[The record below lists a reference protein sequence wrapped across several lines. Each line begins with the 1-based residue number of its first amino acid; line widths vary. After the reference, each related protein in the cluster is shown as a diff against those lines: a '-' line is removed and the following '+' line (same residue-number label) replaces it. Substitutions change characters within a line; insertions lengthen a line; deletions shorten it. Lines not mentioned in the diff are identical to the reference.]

1 MPARWSR
8 PSDPSPSRLPRWAPL
23 QRPLFTPVSHGLHR
37 RFFFRNGPRPQPSRS
52 VVAAQALEAP
62 RAVKE
67 LPMSEKPRPA
77 PLTFPDADRSP
88 LSIRAKALVFF
99 DPRSHRVREELER
112 LAPQGQ
118 PVLIE
123 GETSTGKELLARQI
137 HRHSERAGLFVAVSC
152 SALSRNHAEAELF
165 GYAPGAHNG
174 PVGSRAGW
182 FGSANGG
189 TLYLDEIGD
198 LPLTLQAR
206 LLQALEEREV
216 LRVGAQQ
223 PIPHDVRLVTATS
236 VDLDQAVRAGK
247 FLAGLQQYLHDG
259 RLSLPPLRERPGDIL
274 PLAEYFVG
282 VYAQRLDL
290 PVPAI
295 GVETQ
300 RILES
305 YPWPGN
311 IRELENVVHFALLVS
326 DKEEILPQHLNFGG
340 ATPDPSLAGLRRL
353 LGQAGAPSLEQVQA
367 LLLQLATEQ
376 AGGDEEAGRR
386 RLGLAAN

>member
-1 MPARWSR
+1 MACTGVSFSATAPPAAV
-8 PSDPSPSRLPRWAPL
+8 PA
-23 QRPLFTPVSHGLHR
+23 
-37 RFFFRNGPRPQPSRS
+37 

-62 RAVKE
+62 RAAKE

-123 GETSTGKELLARQI
+123 GETGTGKELLARQI

-165 GYAPGAHNG
+165 GYAPGTHNG

-189 TLYLDEIGD
+189 TLYLDEIAD

-206 LLQALEEREV
+206 LLQTLEEREV

-353 LGQAGAPSLEQVQA
+353 LGQAGAPSLEQIQA

>member
-1 MPARWSR
+1 
-8 PSDPSPSRLPRWAPL
+8 
-23 QRPLFTPVSHGLHR
+23 
-37 RFFFRNGPRPQPSRS
+37 
-52 VVAAQALEAP
+52 
-62 RAVKE
+62 
-67 LPMSEKPRPA
+67 MSEKPRPA

-99 DPRSHRVREELER
+99 DPRSHRVRKELER

-123 GETSTGKELLARQI
+123 GETGTGKELLARQI

-206 LLQALEEREV
+206 LLQTLEEREV

-311 IRELENVVHFALLVS
+311 IRELENVVHFALL
-326 DKEEILPQHLNFGG
+326 
-340 ATPDPSLAGLRRL
+340 
-353 LGQAGAPSLEQVQA
+353 
-367 LLLQLATEQ
+367 
-376 AGGDEEAGRR
+376 
-386 RLGLAAN
+386 

>member
-1 MPARWSR
+1 M
-8 PSDPSPSRLPRWAPL
+8 
-23 QRPLFTPVSHGLHR
+23 
-37 RFFFRNGPRPQPSRS
+37 
-52 VVAAQALEAP
+52 
-62 RAVKE
+62 
-67 LPMSEKPRPA
+67 
-77 PLTFPDADRSP
+77 
-88 LSIRAKALVFF
+88 
-99 DPRSHRVREELER
+99 
-112 LAPQGQ
+112 
-118 PVLIE
+118 
-123 GETSTGKELLARQI
+123 
-137 HRHSERAGLFVAVSC
+137 
-152 SALSRNHAEAELF
+152 
-165 GYAPGAHNG
+165 
-174 PVGSRAGW
+174 
-182 FGSANGG
+182 
-189 TLYLDEIGD
+189 
-198 LPLTLQAR
+198 
-206 LLQALEEREV
+206 LQALEEREV

-274 PLAEYFVG
+274 PLAEYFIG

-353 LGQAGAPSLEQVQA
+353 LGQVGAPSLEQVQA

>member
-1 MPARWSR
+1 
-8 PSDPSPSRLPRWAPL
+8 
-23 QRPLFTPVSHGLHR
+23 
-37 RFFFRNGPRPQPSRS
+37 
-52 VVAAQALEAP
+52 
-62 RAVKE
+62 
-67 LPMSEKPRPA
+67 MSEKPRPA

-123 GETSTGKELLARQI
+123 GETGTGKELLARQI

-259 RLSLPPLRERPGDIL
+259 RLSLPPLRERPGTSCRWRNTSSVSM
-274 PLAEYFVG
+274 PSAWTCRCRPSAWRPSG
-282 VYAQRLDL
+282 SSR
-290 PVPAI
+290 AI
-295 GVETQ
+295 
-300 RILES
+300 
-305 YPWPGN
+305 P
-311 IRELENVVHFALLVS
+311 
-326 DKEEILPQHLNFGG
+326 
-340 ATPDPSLAGLRRL
+340 
-353 LGQAGAPSLEQVQA
+353 GQATSANWKTSSTSPCWS
-367 LLLQLATEQ
+367 AT
-376 AGGDEEAGRR
+376 RKKSYR
-386 RLGLAAN
+386 SI

>member
-1 MPARWSR
+1 
-8 PSDPSPSRLPRWAPL
+8 
-23 QRPLFTPVSHGLHR
+23 
-37 RFFFRNGPRPQPSRS
+37 
-52 VVAAQALEAP
+52 
-62 RAVKE
+62 
-67 LPMSEKPRPA
+67 
-77 PLTFPDADRSP
+77 
-88 LSIRAKALVFF
+88 
-99 DPRSHRVREELER
+99 
-112 LAPQGQ
+112 
-118 PVLIE
+118 
-123 GETSTGKELLARQI
+123 
-137 HRHSERAGLFVAVSC
+137 
-152 SALSRNHAEAELF
+152 
-165 GYAPGAHNG
+165 NG

-189 TLYLDEIGD
+189 TLYLDEIAD

-206 LLQALEEREV
+206 LLQTLEEREV

-274 PLAEYFVG
+274 PLAEYFIG

-300 RILES
+300 RVLES

>member
-1 MPARWSR
+1 
-8 PSDPSPSRLPRWAPL
+8 
-23 QRPLFTPVSHGLHR
+23 
-37 RFFFRNGPRPQPSRS
+37 
-52 VVAAQALEAP
+52 
-62 RAVKE
+62 
-67 LPMSEKPRPA
+67 MSEKPRPA

-123 GETSTGKELLARQI
+123 GETGTGKELLARQI

-165 GYAPGAHNG
+165 GYAPGTHNG

-189 TLYLDEIGD
+189 TLYLDEIAD

-206 LLQALEEREV
+206 LLQTLEEREV

-274 PLAEYFVG
+274 PLAEYFIG

-300 RILES
+300 RVLES

-326 DKEEILPQHLNFGG
+326 DKEEILPQPEFWRNNARPIAGRS
-340 ATPDPSLAGLRRL
+340 AAPARPSRSAV
-353 LGQAGAPSLEQVQA
+353 AGAGTGPA
-367 LLLQLATEQ
+367 PAT
-376 AGGDEEAGRR
+376 GHRAGRR
-386 RLGLAAN
+386 RRGGGKAAPGTGGELKESFGERAGKARRRRLPYVRRIGSRALDRVYIERLIKLRTRRPACFD

>member
-123 GETSTGKELLARQI
+123 GETGTGKELLARQI
-137 HRHSERAGLFVAVSC
+137 HRHSERAGLFVAVSRQPRR
-152 SALSRNHAEAELF
+152 LVRF
-165 GYAPGAHNG
+165 GQWRHPVPGRDRRPAAD
-174 PVGSRAGW
+174 VAGQ
-182 FGSANGG
+182 AATDAGG
-189 TLYLDEIGD
+189 T
-198 LPLTLQAR
+198 R
-206 LLQALEEREV
+206 
-216 LRVGAQQ
+216 GA
-223 PIPHDVRLVTATS
+223 
-236 VDLDQAVRAGK
+236 
-247 FLAGLQQYLHDG
+247 
-259 RLSLPPLRERPGDIL
+259 
-274 PLAEYFVG
+274 
-282 VYAQRLDL
+282 
-290 PVPAI
+290 
-295 GVETQ
+295 
-300 RILES
+300 
-305 YPWPGN
+305 
-311 IRELENVVHFALLVS
+311 
-326 DKEEILPQHLNFGG
+326 
-340 ATPDPSLAGLRRL
+340 
-353 LGQAGAPSLEQVQA
+353 
-367 LLLQLATEQ
+367 
-376 AGGDEEAGRR
+376 AGRR
-386 RLGLAAN
+386 AAADSP

>member
-1 MPARWSR
+1 
-8 PSDPSPSRLPRWAPL
+8 
-23 QRPLFTPVSHGLHR
+23 
-37 RFFFRNGPRPQPSRS
+37 
-52 VVAAQALEAP
+52 
-62 RAVKE
+62 
-67 LPMSEKPRPA
+67 
-77 PLTFPDADRSP
+77 
-88 LSIRAKALVFF
+88 
-99 DPRSHRVREELER
+99 
-112 LAPQGQ
+112 
-118 PVLIE
+118 
-123 GETSTGKELLARQI
+123 
-137 HRHSERAGLFVAVSC
+137 
-152 SALSRNHAEAELF
+152 
-165 GYAPGAHNG
+165 
-174 PVGSRAGW
+174 
-182 FGSANGG
+182 
-189 TLYLDEIGD
+189 
-198 LPLTLQAR
+198 
-206 LLQALEEREV
+206 
-216 LRVGAQQ
+216 
-223 PIPHDVRLVTATS
+223 
-236 VDLDQAVRAGK
+236 K

-274 PLAEYFVG
+274 PLAEYFIG

-300 RILES
+300 RVLES

-353 LGQAGAPSLEQVQA
+353 LGQARAPSLEQVQA

>member
-1 MPARWSR
+1 
-8 PSDPSPSRLPRWAPL
+8 
-23 QRPLFTPVSHGLHR
+23 
-37 RFFFRNGPRPQPSRS
+37 
-52 VVAAQALEAP
+52 
-62 RAVKE
+62 
-67 LPMSEKPRPA
+67 MSEKPRPA

-112 LAPQGQ
+112 PRHRPAGADRRRDRHRQ
-118 PVLIE
+118 
-123 GETSTGKELLARQI
+123 ELLARQI

-189 TLYLDEIGD
+189 TLYLDEIAD

-206 LLQALEEREV
+206 LLQTLEEREV

-247 FLAGLQQYLHDG
+247 FPAGLQQYLHDG

-274 PLAEYFVG
+274 PLAEYFIG
-282 VYAQRLDL
+282 VYAQRL
-290 PVPAI
+290 
-295 GVETQ
+295 TC
-300 RILES
+300 RC
-305 YPWPGN
+305 
-311 IRELENVVHFALLVS
+311 R
-326 DKEEILPQHLNFGG
+326 
-340 ATPDPSLAGLRRL
+340 PSA
-353 LGQAGAPSLEQVQA
+353 
-367 LLLQLATEQ
+367 
-376 AGGDEEAGRR
+376 
-386 RLGLAAN
+386 

>member
-1 MPARWSR
+1 
-8 PSDPSPSRLPRWAPL
+8 
-23 QRPLFTPVSHGLHR
+23 
-37 RFFFRNGPRPQPSRS
+37 
-52 VVAAQALEAP
+52 
-62 RAVKE
+62 
-67 LPMSEKPRPA
+67 MSEKPRPA

-123 GETSTGKELLARQI
+123 GETGTGKELLARQI

-165 GYAPGAHNG
+165 GYAPGTHNG

-189 TLYLDEIGD
+189 TLYLDEIAD

-206 LLQALEEREV
+206 LLQTLEEREV

-353 LGQAGAPSLEQVQA
+353 LGQAGAPSLEQIQT

>member
-1 MPARWSR
+1 
-8 PSDPSPSRLPRWAPL
+8 
-23 QRPLFTPVSHGLHR
+23 
-37 RFFFRNGPRPQPSRS
+37 
-52 VVAAQALEAP
+52 
-62 RAVKE
+62 
-67 LPMSEKPRPA
+67 MSEKPRPA

-123 GETSTGKELLARQI
+123 GETGTGKELLARQI

-189 TLYLDEIGD
+189 TLYLDEIAD

-206 LLQALEEREV
+206 LLQTLEEREV

-247 FLAGLQQYLHDG
+247 FLA
-259 RLSLPPLRERPGDIL
+259 
-274 PLAEYFVG
+274 
-282 VYAQRLDL
+282 
-290 PVPAI
+290 
-295 GVETQ
+295 
-300 RILES
+300 
-305 YPWPGN
+305 
-311 IRELENVVHFALLVS
+311 
-326 DKEEILPQHLNFGG
+326 
-340 ATPDPSLAGLRRL
+340 
-353 LGQAGAPSLEQVQA
+353 
-367 LLLQLATEQ
+367 
-376 AGGDEEAGRR
+376 
-386 RLGLAAN
+386 